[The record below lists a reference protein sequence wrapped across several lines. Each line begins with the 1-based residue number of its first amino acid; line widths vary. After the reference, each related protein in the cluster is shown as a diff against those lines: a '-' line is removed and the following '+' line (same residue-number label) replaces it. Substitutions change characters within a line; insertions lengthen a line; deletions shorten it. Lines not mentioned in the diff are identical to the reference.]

1 MGPAEVVNP
10 WNSGIRALWDPLCMK
25 LSLFFV
31 AFNRFVRIC
40 WARIRLHEA
49 LWIMGRPSKM
59 IYLFTPIPFW
69 NPSFEIQILE
79 KTDFSKPDLEAW
91 KLGSEILKFWNLGF
105 ENWVWEPSFENS
117 VLSSGFWKP
126 GWILGFWSL
135 GLENPSFYVWAL
147 KNGFGNVEFGIR
159 IWGGGGGMDFEIWVW
174 KSFGLWNVEVKKSG
188 LGNHLGFETLR
199 FRNFGFEIIWVMKR
213 WGLEILVLK

>member
-1 MGPAEVVNP
+1 
-10 WNSGIRALWDPLCMK
+10 MK

-126 GWILGFWSL
+126 GWILGFWWL

-159 IWGGGGGMDFEIWVW
+159 IGGGGWIL
-174 KSFGLWNVEVKKSG
+174 KFGF
-188 LGNHLGFETLR
+188 GNHLGYEMLR
-199 FRNFGFEIIWVMKR
+199 FRNSGFGKSAVENWILKFGFWNLGFE
-213 WGLEILVLK
+213 VLKSFFLFFFFLNYY